1 MRLLKNLRTWAEA
14 HSSSLVGPVEKESDL
29 SYENIR
35 VVLVGTTHPGN
46 IGGVAR
52 AMKNM
57 CLSDLVLVAPEAEF
71 PSGKARA
78 RASGATDVLERTRV
92 VDSLEEAIADCQLV
106 AGASARLRAIP
117 WPLVD
122 ARDCAGEL
130 VEQAQSGRVAMVFGR
145 EHSGLTNEELERCH
159 RLMHIPANEQYSSL
173 NVAAAVQ
180 VLSYEVHMAMRQR
193 QNQKL
198 QVVNDYP
205 RATAEELEGLYSH
218 FEQTLQSIGFLNPEN
233 PRQLMRRLRRL
244 FNRAGLD
251 KMELNILRGIL
262 STAQTPKPIR
272 KKNN

>member
-1 MRLLKNLRTWAEA
+1 VKSQLSEIKAKLKRLA
-14 HSSSLVGPVEKESDL
+14 EKETKV

-78 RASGATDVLERTRV
+78 RASGAIDILQKTRV
-92 VDSLEEAIADCQLV
+92 VDTLDEAIADCQLV

-117 WPLVD
+117 WPVVD
-122 ARDCAGEL
+122 ARDCAIEMA
-130 VEQAQSGRVAMVFGR
+130 EQSNEGKVALVFGR

-159 RLMHIPANEQYSSL
+159 RLMHIPANEEYSSL

-180 VLSYEVHMAMRQR
+180 VLTYEVHMALRSQAK
-193 QNQKL
+193 QKL
-198 QVVNDYP
+198 HVANDYP
-205 RATAEELEGLYSH
+205 YATSEEMEGLYDH
-218 FEQTLQSIGFLNPEN
+218 FAQALQTIGFYNPEN

-244 FNRAGLD
+244 FNRARLD
-251 KMELNILRGIL
+251 RMELNILRGIL
-262 STAQTPKPIR
+262 AAAEEPKPKSKR
-272 KKNN
+272 KESEKK